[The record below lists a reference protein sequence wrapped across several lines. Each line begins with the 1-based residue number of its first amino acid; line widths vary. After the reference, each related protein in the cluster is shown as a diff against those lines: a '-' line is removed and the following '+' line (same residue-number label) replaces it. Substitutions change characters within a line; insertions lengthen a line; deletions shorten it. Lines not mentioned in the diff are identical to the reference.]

1 MSGHNKW
8 STIKHKKGAADAK
21 RGKIFSKIIKE
32 ITIAARMGGGDA
44 DGNPR
49 LRTALNAARA
59 ANMPKDNVEKAIK
72 RGTGEIE
79 GVNYE
84 EITYEGYGPGGV
96 AVLVE
101 ALTDNKNRTVAEI
114 RHIFDKY
121 NGNLGE
127 SGCVNWIFQKKGVL
141 EIPIQGLTEDDVM
154 ELALE
159 SGAQDVKME
168 GDTFEITTD
177 PTDFEP
183 VRKAIEDPTDFEPVR
198 KAIEDKGWKVELA
211 EITMIP
217 QNTVKLDGKKAE
229 QMLKMMDAL
238 DDHEDI
244 QMAYANF
251 DISEEEMMKL
261 SA

>member
-21 RGKIFSKIIKE
+21 RGKLFSKIIKE
-32 ITIAARMGGGDA
+32 ITIAARMGGGDPE
-44 DGNPR
+44 GNPR
-49 LRTALNAARA
+49 LRTAVNAARS
-59 ANMPKDNVEKAIK
+59 ANMPKDNVDKAIK

-101 ALTDNKNRTVAEI
+101 ALTDNKNRTVAEV
-114 RHIFDKY
+114 RHIFEKY

-127 SGCVNWIFQKKGVL
+127 SGCVSWMFKK
-141 EIPIQGLTEDDVM
+141 QGMVVVTADGLDEDEVM
-154 ELALE
+154 EVALE
-159 SGAQDVKME
+159 CGALDVKKE
-168 GDTFEITTD
+168 GHAFEVTAD
-177 PTDFEP
+177 PADVET
-183 VRKAIEDPTDFEPVR
+183 VRKAV
-198 KAIEDKGWKVELA
+198 EDKGWKIELA
-211 EITMIP
+211 EATMIP
-217 QNTVKLDGKKAE
+217 QTTVKLEGKKAE

-238 DDHEDI
+238 DDNEDT
-244 QMAYANF
+244 QQVFANF
-251 DISEEEMMKL
+251 DISEEDMLKL

>member
-32 ITIAARMGGGDA
+32 ITIAARMGGGDPE
-44 DGNPR
+44 GNPR
-49 LRTALNAARA
+49 LRTVLSAAKT
-59 ANMPKDNVEKAIK
+59 ANMPKENIDRAIK
-72 RGTGEIE
+72 RGTGEIA
-79 GVNYE
+79 GVTYE

-127 SGCVNWIFQKKGVL
+127 SGCVAWIFEKKGVIS
-141 EIPIQGLTEDDVM
+141 IPAQGLTEDQVM

-159 SGAQDVKME
+159 SGAQDVKEDDGM
-168 GDTFEITTD
+168 FEITTD
-177 PTDFEP
+177 PSEFET
-183 VRKAIEDPTDFEPVR
+183 VRKAVEDQ
-198 KAIEDKGWKVELA
+198 GWKLDEA
-211 EITMIP
+211 SITMIP
-217 QNTVKLDGKKAE
+217 QNSVKLDGKKAE
-229 QMLKMMDAL
+229 QMLKMMDVL
-238 DDHEDI
+238 DDHDDL
-244 QMAYANF
+244 QNVYANF
-251 DISEEEMMKL
+251 DISDEEMMKL

>member
-21 RGKIFSKIIKE
+21 RGKLFSKIIKE
-32 ITIAARMGGGDA
+32 ITIAARTGGGDP

-49 LRTALNAARA
+49 LRTALALAKGS
-59 ANMPKDNVEKAIK
+59 NMPKENVERAIK
-72 RGTGEIE
+72 RGTGEIA

-84 EITYEGYGPGGV
+84 EVTYEGYGPGGV

-121 NGNLGE
+121 SGNLGE
-127 SGCVNWIFQKKGVL
+127 TGCVSWIFQKKGLVVV
-141 EIPIQGLTEDDVM
+141 PNQGLTEDEIM

-159 SGAQDVKME
+159 AGAQDVKQDSE
-168 GDTFEITTD
+168 FFEIATEVQ
-177 PTDFEP
+177 DFEI
-183 VRKAIEDPTDFEPVR
+183 VKKAV
-198 KAIEDKGWKVELA
+198 EDKGWKIEMA

-217 QNTVKLDGKKAE
+217 QNSVKLEGKKAE

-238 DDHEDI
+238 DDNEDL
-244 QMAYANF
+244 QKVFANF
-251 DISEEEMMKL
+251 DISEDEMIRI

>member
-21 RGKIFSKIIKE
+21 RGKVFSKLIKE
-32 ITIAARMGGGDA
+32 LTIAARMGGGDP

-49 LRTALNAARA
+49 LRTALNTARN
-59 ANMPKDNVEKAIK
+59 ANMPKENIERAIK

-84 EITYEGYGPGGV
+84 EIIYEGYGPGGV
-96 AVLVE
+96 AVMVE

-127 SGCVNWIFQKKGVL
+127 TGCVNWMFQKKGMVAISA
-141 EIPIQGLTEDDVM
+141 EGLTEDEVM

-159 SGAQDVKME
+159 NGAQDVAVE
-168 GDTFEITTD
+168 EDTFEIAVD
-177 PTDFEP
+177 PSDFEP
-183 VRKAIEDPTDFEPVR
+183 VRKAV
-198 KAIEDKGWKVELA
+198 EDKGWKIELA
-211 EITMIP
+211 EITMVP
-217 QNTVKLDGKKAE
+217 QNTLKLDGKKAE

-238 DDHEDI
+238 DDHDDLERV
-244 QMAYANF
+244 YANF
-251 DISEEEMMKL
+251 DISEEEMMNV
-261 SA
+261 SARS

>member
-21 RGKIFSKIIKE
+21 RGKLFSKLIKE
-32 ITIAARMGGGDA
+32 ITIAARVGGGDV

-49 LRTALNAARA
+49 LRTAVLAARG
-59 ANMPKDNVEKAIK
+59 ANMPKDNIERAVK

-101 ALTDNKNRTVAEI
+101 TVTDNKNRTVAEV
-114 RHIFDKY
+114 RHIFEKY

-127 SGCVNWIFQKKGVL
+127 SGCVAWMFQKKGML
-141 EIPIQGLTEDDVM
+141 EIAADGLTEDDVM
-154 ELALE
+154 EVALE
-159 SGAQDVKME
+159 NGAQDVQNE
-168 GDTFEITTD
+168 GTTFSITSE
-177 PTDFEP
+177 PADFEQLRAA
-183 VRKAIEDPTDFEPVR
+183 VEA
-198 KAIEDKGWKVELA
+198 KGWKIEMSEV
-211 EITMIP
+211 TMIP
-217 QNTVKLDGKKAE
+217 QTTVKLEGKKAE

-238 DDHEDI
+238 DDNDDLERV
-244 QMAYANF
+244 YANF
-251 DISEEEMMKL
+251 DISEEEMMRL

>member
-183 VRKAIEDPTDFEPVR
+183 VRKAIED
-198 KAIEDKGWKVELA
+198 KGWKVELA

>member
-21 RGKIFSKIIKE
+21 RGKVFSKIIKE
-32 ITIAARMGGGDA
+32 ITIAARMGGGDPE
-44 DGNPR
+44 GNPR
-49 LRTALNAARA
+49 LRTVLTAARN
-59 ANMPKDNVEKAIK
+59 ANMPKDNIERAIK
-72 RGTGEIE
+72 RGTGEIA
-79 GVNYE
+79 GVTYE

-127 SGCVNWIFQKKGVL
+127 SGCVAWIFEKKGVID
-141 EIPIQGLTEDDVM
+141 IPVQGLTEDQVM

-159 SGAQDVKME
+159 SGAQDVKLEDEM
-168 GDTFEITTD
+168 FEITTEIAE
-177 PTDFEP
+177 FET
-183 VRKAIEDPTDFEPVR
+183 VRKAVEEQ
-198 KAIEDKGWKVELA
+198 GWKIEEA
-211 EITMIP
+211 SITMIP
-217 QNTVKLDGKKAE
+217 QNSVKLDGKKAE
-229 QMLKMMDAL
+229 QMLKMMDVL
-238 DDHEDI
+238 DDHEDL
-244 QMAYANF
+244 QNVYANF

>member
-21 RGKIFSKIIKE
+21 RGKMFSKLIKE
-32 ITIAARMGGGDA
+32 ITIAARMGGGDL

-49 LRTALNAARA
+49 LRTAVNTARA
-59 ANMPKDNVEKAIK
+59 ANMPKENIERAVK
-72 RGTGEIE
+72 RGTGEIA
-79 GVNYE
+79 GVTYE
-84 EITYEGYGPGGV
+84 EIVYEGYGPGGV

-121 NGNLGE
+121 SGNLGE
-127 SGCVNWIFQKKGVL
+127 SGCVAWMFDKKGVI
-141 EIPIQGLTEDDVM
+141 EIAAEGLSEDDVM

-159 SGAQDVKME
+159 AGAQDVKRE
-168 GDTFEITTD
+168 GDTFEITAE
-177 PTDFEP
+177 PSDFEP
-183 VRKAIEDPTDFEPVR
+183 VRKAV
-198 KAIEDKGWKVELA
+198 EDKGWKVELA

-217 QNTVKLDGKKAE
+217 QNTVKLSGKKAE
-229 QMLKMMDAL
+229 QMLKMMDVL
-238 DDHEDI
+238 DDHDDL
-244 QMAYANF
+244 QTVFANF
-251 DISEEEMMKL
+251 DISEEEMMKI

>member
-21 RGKIFSKIIKE
+21 RGKMFSKLIKE
-32 ITIAARMGGGDA
+32 ITIAARMGGGDPE
-44 DGNPR
+44 GNPR
-49 LRTALNAARA
+49 LRTAVLAARG
-59 ANMPKDNVEKAIK
+59 ANMPKDNVERAIK
-72 RGTGEIE
+72 RGTGELE
-79 GVNYE
+79 GANYE
-84 EITYEGYGPGGV
+84 EINYEGYGPGGV
-96 AVLVE
+96 AVLLE

-127 SGCVNWIFQKKGVL
+127 SGCVAWMFDKKGIIEVTAK
-141 EIPIQGLTEDDVM
+141 GLTEDEVM

-159 SGAQDVKME
+159 HGAQDVQHD
-168 GDTFEITTD
+168 GDVFEISAELA
-177 PTDFEP
+177 DFET
-183 VRKAIEDPTDFEPVR
+183 VRKAVEE
-198 KAIEDKGWKVELA
+198 KGWKIELA

-217 QNTVKLDGKKAE
+217 QNTIKLEGKKAE

-238 DDHEDI
+238 DDHDDL
-244 QMAYANF
+244 QRVFANF
-251 DISEEEMMKL
+251 DISEEDMLKA

>member
-21 RGKIFSKIIKE
+21 RGKMFSKLIKE
-32 ITIAARMGGGDA
+32 ITIAARMGGGDI

-49 LRTALNAARA
+49 LRTAVNTARN
-59 ANMPKDNVEKAIK
+59 ANMPKENIERAIK

-79 GVNYE
+79 GVTYE
-84 EITYEGYGPGGV
+84 EIVYEGYGPGGV

-127 SGCVNWIFQKKGVL
+127 SGCVAWMFDKKGVI
-141 EIPIQGLTEDDVM
+141 EIAAEGLTEDEVM

-159 SGAQDVKME
+159 TGAQDVKKE
-168 GDTFEITTD
+168 GDTFEITAE
-177 PTDFEP
+177 PSDFEP
-183 VRKAIEDPTDFEPVR
+183 VRKAV
-198 KAIEDKGWKVELA
+198 EDKGWKVELA

-217 QNTVKLDGKKAE
+217 QNTVKLSGKKAE
-229 QMLKMMDAL
+229 QMLKMMDIL
-238 DDHEDI
+238 DDHEDL
-244 QMAYANF
+244 QKVFANF
-251 DISEEEMMKL
+251 DISEEEMMKI

>member
-21 RGKIFSKIIKE
+21 RGKLFSKIIKE
-32 ITIAARMGGGDA
+32 ITIAARMGGGDPE
-44 DGNPR
+44 GNPR
-49 LRTALNAARA
+49 LRTAVIAARA

-72 RGTGEIE
+72 RGTGEIA

-101 ALTDNKNRTVAEI
+101 ALTDNKNRTVAEV
-114 RHIFDKY
+114 RHIFEKY

-127 SGCVNWIFQKKGVL
+127 TGCVSWMFKKQGIVVIAADDL
-141 EIPIQGLTEDDVM
+141 EEDEVM
-154 ELALE
+154 EMALE
-159 SGAQDVKME
+159 CGALDVKKE
-168 GDTFEITTD
+168 GDGFELTAD
-177 PTDFEP
+177 PADVET
-183 VRKAIEDPTDFEPVR
+183 VRKAM
-198 KAIEDKGWKVELA
+198 EDKGWKVELA
-211 EITMIP
+211 EVTMIP
-217 QNTVKLDGKKAE
+217 QTTVKLEGKKAE

-238 DDHEDI
+238 DDNDDM
-244 QMAYANF
+244 QKVFANF
-251 DISEEEMMKL
+251 DISEEDMLKM

>member
-21 RGKIFSKIIKE
+21 RGKLFSKIIKE
-32 ITIAARMGGGDA
+32 ITIAARMGGGDPE
-44 DGNPR
+44 GNPR
-49 LRTALNAARA
+49 LRTAVNAARA

-72 RGTGEIE
+72 RGTGEIA

-101 ALTDNKNRTVAEI
+101 ALTDNKNRTVAEV
-114 RHIFDKY
+114 RHIFEKY

-127 SGCVNWIFQKKGVL
+127 TGCVSWMFKKEGVVVIAADNL
-141 EIPIQGLTEDDVM
+141 DEDEVM
-154 ELALE
+154 EMALE
-159 SGAQDVKME
+159 AGAADVKKE
-168 GDTFEITTD
+168 GQTFELTAD
-177 PTDFEP
+177 PADVESI
-183 VRKAIEDPTDFEPVR
+183 RKAV
-198 KAIEDKGWKVELA
+198 EDKGWKIELA
-211 EITMIP
+211 EVTMIP
-217 QNTVKLDGKKAE
+217 QTTVKLEGKKAE

-238 DDHEDI
+238 DDNEDM
-244 QMAYANF
+244 QKVFANF
-251 DISEEEMMKL
+251 DISEEDMLKM